1 MEPTQPKPIANWNT
15 ARDVWETPQTEGLF
29 CEHLDV
35 YSETFP
41 TSGMTVNGVAY
52 ALPTWEPHTVDSGS
66 SSLLRDA
73 PQMFRTPCA
82 AEAAGGP
89 RDPNR
94 PGATMRLSD
103 QVREETQRGKLL
115 KTPTSQLAVNGGSQH
130 PDKRKQ
136 GGHGPT
142 LADEVE
148 HLLPTPAA
156 NEPGFTLAP
165 VDKHGNPPEHGAQ
178 RWYHPETGRLLQ
190 KGVSQV
196 IANLLP
202 TPRAQN
208 GEDRNQKIWA
218 RDKSQ
223 PQNLEN
229 ALAATLPGASTNQR
243 SDAGNQLWED
253 VPLPLPNPQDATVGT
268 A

>member
-1 MEPTQPKPIANWNT
+1 MPMPIAIWNP
-15 ARDVWETPQTEGLF
+15 ARDVWETPNSPGLF

-41 TSGMTVNGVAY
+41 TSGMTANGAAY
-52 ALPTWEPHTVDSGS
+52 ELPTWEPHTDASES
-66 SSLLRDA
+66 SSL
-73 PQMFRTPCA
+73 
-82 AEAAGGP
+82 
-89 RDPNR
+89 
-94 PGATMRLSD
+94 
-103 QVREETQRGKLL
+103 LL

-130 PDKRKQ
+130 PDKRKL

-142 LADEVE
+142 LADEIE

-156 NEPGFTLAP
+156 HEPGFTLAP

-202 TPRAQN
+202 TPQAHDAVKGKTSAQVAAMRAKGHGVAN
-208 GEDRNQKIWA
+208 LNELAENELAPTGE
-218 RDKSQ
+218 
-223 PQNLEN
+223 
-229 ALAATLPGASTNQR
+229 STNPR

-253 VPLPLPNPQDATVGT
+253 VPLPLPNPQDATADTGS
-268 A
+268 APGSPNG